1 METLFT
7 TAQNWLNQDP
17 DQETR
22 AELEQLIA
30 EAKAG
35 KADAQAELANRF
47 NGRLQFGTAGLRG
60 RLQAGSMGMNRV
72 LVAQAAGGLAEY
84 LKGYD
89 KEPSI
94 VIGYDGRKNSDVFA
108 HDTAEIMAG
117 AGIKAYLLPRK
128 LPTPVLAYAIQYFDT
143 TAGVMVTASHN
154 PPEDNGYKVYLGKAN
169 GGGQIVS
176 PADKEIAALIDKV
189 AAGNIADLPRSQNFT
204 VLSDEIVDAYI
215 AKTASLAKE
224 PACDINYVY
233 TAMHGVGYEVLSKT
247 LAKAGLPQPHVVA
260 EQVWPDGTFPTV
272 NFPNPEEKG
281 ALDLAIEVAK
291 KHNAEFIIANDPDA
305 DRLAVALPDAAGN
318 WKPLHGNVIG
328 CYLGWYLAK
337 QYHAQGK
344 KGVLACSLVSSPA
357 LAEIAK
363 KYGFDSEETLTG
375 FKYIGKVNGLLFGFE
390 EALGYLV
397 DPDKVR
403 DKDGISA
410 AIVFLDLVRS
420 LKKEGKTL
428 ADYAADFT
436 KEFGAYVSGQIS
448 IRVSDLSE
456 IGKLMSALRNNP
468 PAEVGG
474 FKVATFL
481 DHTKTDRQSD
491 ILVFVLENGS
501 RLIARPSGTEPKIK
515 FYLDARGTDP
525 KNADQVLAQ
534 FDESVRVLLRQEQY
548 GKQDC

>member
-1 METLFT
+1 MTIFQV
-7 TAQNWLNQDP
+7 AQNWLAQDP
-17 DQETR
+17 DAETR
-22 AELEQLIA
+22 AELEQLIQA
-30 EAKAG
+30 AQTDEKAKA
-35 KADAQAELANRF
+35 ELEARF
-47 NGRLQFGTAGLRG
+47 DGRLQFGTAGLRG
-60 RLQAGSMGMNRV
+60 RLQAGSQGMNRV
-72 LVAQAAGGLAEY
+72 LVAQAAGGLAEFV
-84 LKGYD
+84 KGYD

-108 HDTAEIMAG
+108 RDTAEIMAA
-117 AGIKAYLLPRK
+117 AGIKTYLLPRK
-128 LPTPVLAYAIQYFDT
+128 LPTPVLAFAIQYFDT

-189 AAGNIADLPRSQNFT
+189 ASGSISDLPRSQDFT
-204 VLSDEIVDAYI
+204 VLDDEVVNKYI
-215 AKTASLAKE
+215 EKTASLAKQPKAE
-224 PACDINYVY
+224 INYVY

-247 LAKAGLPQPHVVA
+247 LAKAGLPQPHLVEA
-260 EQVWPDGTFPTV
+260 QIQPDGSFPTV

-281 ALDLAIEVAK
+281 ALDLAIELAK
-291 KHNAEFIIANDPDA
+291 AKNAEFIIANDPDA
-305 DRLAVALPDAAGN
+305 DRLAVAVPDAQGN

-328 CYLGWYLAK
+328 CFLGWYLAK
-337 QYHAQGK
+337 QYQAQGK

-363 KYGFDSEETLTG
+363 KYGFESEETLTG
-375 FKYIGKVNGLLFGFE
+375 FKYIGKVENLLFGFE

-410 AIVFLDLVRS
+410 AIMFLDLVCS

-428 ADYAADFT
+428 ADYTAEFV

-448 IRVSDLSE
+448 IRVCDLAE
-456 IGKLMSALRNNP
+456 IGKLMTSLRNNP
-468 PAEVGG
+468 PADIGE
-474 FKVATFL
+474 FKVVEFI
-481 DHTKTDRQSD
+481 DHTKTPRQND
-491 ILVFVLENGS
+491 ILVFILENGS

-515 FYLDARGTDP
+515 FYLDARGTDAA
-525 KNADQVLAQ
+525 NAEEVLSQ
-534 FDESVRVLLRQEQY
+534 FDSSVRALLRQEQY

>member
-1 METLFT
+1 MTIFN

-22 AELEQLIA
+22 V
-30 EAKAG
+30 
-35 KADAQAELANRF
+35 ELATLIEQAQNNGVALSELKARF
-47 NGRLQFGTAGLRG
+47 DGRLQFGTAGLRG

-72 LVAQAAGGLAEY
+72 LVAQAAGGLADFI
-84 LKGYD
+84 KGYD

-94 VIGYDGRKNSDVFA
+94 VLGYDGRKNSDVFA
-108 HDTAEIMAG
+108 RDTAEIMAG
-117 AGIKAYLLPRK
+117 AGIKTYLLPRK
-128 LPTPVLAYAIQYFDT
+128 LPTPVLAFAIQYFDT

-176 PADKEIAALIDKV
+176 PADKEIAALINKV
-189 AAGNIADLPRSQNFT
+189 AAGNINDLPRSQDFI
-204 VLSDEIVDAYI
+204 VLDDEVVNAYI
-215 AKTASLAKE
+215 TKTASLAKE

-247 LAKAGLPQPHVVA
+247 LEKAGLPQPKLVK
-260 EQVWPDGTFPTV
+260 EQIQPDGSFPTV

-281 ALDLAIEVAK
+281 ALDLAIALAK
-291 KHNAEFIIANDPDA
+291 AEKAEFIIANDPDA
-305 DRLAVALPDAAGN
+305 DRLAVAMPDNQGN
-318 WKPLHGNVIG
+318 WKGLHGNVVG
-328 CYLGWYLAK
+328 CLLGWYLAK
-337 QYHAQGK
+337 QYAGQGK
-344 KGVLACSLVSSPA
+344 QGVLACSLVSSPA

-363 KYGFDSEETLTG
+363 KYGLQSEETLTG

-410 AIVFLDLVRS
+410 AIVFLDFVRS
-420 LKKEGKTL
+420 LKAQGKTL
-428 ADYAADFT
+428 ADAINEFAQ
-436 KEFGAYVSGQIS
+436 EFGAYVSGQIS
-448 IRVSDLSE
+448 IRVNDLSE
-456 IGKLMSALRNNP
+456 ISKLMAALRSNP
-468 PAEVGG
+468 PVAIGG
-474 FKVATFL
+474 FKVVEKI
-481 DHTKTDRQSD
+481 DHLKTDRQSD

-501 RLIARPSGTEPKIK
+501 RLITRPSGTEPKIK
-515 FYLDARGTDP
+515 FYLDAKG
-525 KNADQVLAQ
+525 KNALDADKVLAQ
-534 FDESVRVLLRQEQY
+534 FDESVRALLRTETY

>member
-108 HDTAEIMAG
+108 RDTAEIMAG

-189 AAGNIADLPRSQNFT
+189 AAGNIKDLPRSQNFT

-428 ADYAADFT
+428 A
-436 KEFGAYVSGQIS
+436 EF
-448 IRVSDLSE
+448 L
-456 IGKLMSALRNNP
+456 
-468 PAEVGG
+468 
-474 FKVATFL
+474 
-481 DHTKTDRQSD
+481 
-491 ILVFVLENGS
+491 FV
-501 RLIARPSGTEPKIK
+501 
-515 FYLDARGTDP
+515 
-525 KNADQVLAQ
+525 
-534 FDESVRVLLRQEQY
+534 
-548 GKQDC
+548 

>member
-1 METLFT
+1 MTIFQV
-7 TAQNWLNQDP
+7 AQNWLAQDP
-17 DQETR
+17 DAETR
-22 AELEQLIA
+22 AELEQLIQA
-30 EAKAG
+30 AQTDEKAKA
-35 KADAQAELANRF
+35 ELEARF
-47 NGRLQFGTAGLRG
+47 DGRLQFGTAGLRG
-60 RLQAGSMGMNRV
+60 RLQAGSQGMNRV
-72 LVAQAAGGLAEY
+72 LVAQAAGGLAEFV
-84 LKGYD
+84 KGYD
-89 KEPSI
+89 KSPSI

-108 HDTAEIMAG
+108 RDTAEIMAA
-117 AGIKAYLLPRK
+117 AGIKTYLLPRK
-128 LPTPVLAYAIQYFDT
+128 LPTPVLAFAIQYFDT

-189 AAGNIADLPRSQNFT
+189 ASGSISDLPRSQDFT
-204 VLSDEIVDAYI
+204 VLDDEVVNKYI
-215 AKTASLAKE
+215 EKTASLAKQPKAE
-224 PACDINYVY
+224 INYVY

-247 LAKAGLPQPHVVA
+247 LAKAGLPQPHLVEA
-260 EQVWPDGTFPTV
+260 QIQPDGSFPTV

-281 ALDLAIEVAK
+281 ALDLAIELAK
-291 KHNAEFIIANDPDA
+291 AKNAEFIIANDPDA
-305 DRLAVALPDAAGN
+305 DRLAVAVPDAQGN

-328 CYLGWYLAK
+328 CFLGWYLAK

-363 KYGFDSEETLTG
+363 KYGLESEETLTG
-375 FKYIGKVNGLLFGFE
+375 FKYIGKVENLLFGFE

-410 AIVFLDLVRS
+410 AIMFLDLVCS
-420 LKKEGKTL
+420 LKQEGKTL
-428 ADYAADFT
+428 ADYTAEFV

-448 IRVSDLSE
+448 IRVCDLAE
-456 IGKLMSALRNNP
+456 IGKLMTALRNNP
-468 PAEVGG
+468 PADIGG
-474 FKVATFL
+474 FNVAEFI
-481 DHTKTDRQSD
+481 DHTKTPRQND
-491 ILVFVLENGS
+491 ILVFILENGS

-515 FYLDARGTDP
+515 FYLDARGTDAA
-525 KNADQVLAQ
+525 NAEEVLSQ
-534 FDESVRVLLRQEQY
+534 FDSSVRTLLRQEQY